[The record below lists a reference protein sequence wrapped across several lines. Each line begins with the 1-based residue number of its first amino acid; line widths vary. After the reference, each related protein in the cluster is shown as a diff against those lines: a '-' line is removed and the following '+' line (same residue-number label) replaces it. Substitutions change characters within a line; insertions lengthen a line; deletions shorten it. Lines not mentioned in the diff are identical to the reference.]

1 MKAPGDTAST
11 GVTTRMKKRRMSFD
25 DFIAAGDTAAGSLNY
40 DEAIQ
45 LYHEAMQR
53 AKDDNP
59 RRLEPNLKLG
69 SCLREMARYQ
79 ESEKILLAC
88 INGKSQQ
95 LALNP
100 ELHLRALQALAALYQ
115 AQSKYESAVKIHNA
129 AVPMARST
137 EGLNQI
143 CLANTLSGYAE
154 TLRKSGD
161 LPNAEQYHREALEI
175 RTHAVAEG
183 AVSELELA
191 VSYTQLGC
199 TLSAIEKDD
208 EAYEKHQMALTLRY
222 RYLDFSHGLV
232 SESLNYCA
240 ASLRRLGRGEEGIP
254 LALHALQIR
263 KSLFGVQHPAYAHT
277 LSVLAS
283 CYHAVGR
290 YFDACDCLEKCLVIC
305 EMAFQKNHANIIPN
319 LMYYGDVLRS
329 LGHLTKTKS
338 VYERAISI
346 HELHFK
352 GGQQGRQLDKCKVQ
366 VKMLAEKLKGEIDRS
381 SSSSSAI
388 PVGSSDEV
396 AYQPGPSQSES
407 KGTPVIVITDIGRD
421 VDDEMALVLLSSL
434 KRKRILNPIAVVTTL
449 APQEDRANL
458 ARGSLDTLAMATVP
472 VGVGGR
478 GGLDEN
484 VDLEVYAADH
494 STFHRPA
501 RTSKTGESKHAS
513 IHDSGIELIL
523 DALEQAEPKTVR
535 VLILASM
542 SDVAMIVEEHEDI
555 FVEKV
560 SEVVIMGGVE
570 PLLSS
575 EILTPDTA
583 YNNNCDMESARLVYT
598 KCQELRIPTVTLSRW
613 AAYGCPV
620 RPCLLDEL
628 AKTKRKSRLG
638 SFSTLWQ
645 SHSISLTDMI
655 ASNVQRM
662 SKHSLDQLWRKVIL
676 PDNHPGREKL
686 PSRCNTQWFMETFCD
701 SNEIPHPLPESPW
714 TQVKKLNMYD
724 PLAVLVCCPSYR
736 DAHFYWQSKN
746 VDGVEHKVI
755 GTSSNETGVKD
766 SCRLYSEYSSLFLDA
781 LKSAMNQPEL
791 PLGREKDTDLLSSS
805 VHFNRAA

>member
-1 MKAPGDTAST
+1 MKSQADTAAST
-11 GVTTRMKKRRMSFD
+11 AASSVATGLKKRRMSFD
-25 DFIAAGDTAAGSLNY
+25 DFMVAGDTAAGSLKY
-40 DEAIQ
+40 TEAID
-45 LYHEAMQR
+45 LYNEAMQR
-53 AKDDNP
+53 AP

-69 SCLREMARYQ
+69 SCLREMARYR

-88 INGKSQQ
+88 IDGKSQQ

-100 ELHLRALQALAALYQ
+100 ELHLRALQSLAALYQ
-115 AQSKYESAVKIHNA
+115 AQSKYESAIKIHVR
-129 AVPMARST
+129 AVSMARSI
-137 EGLNQI
+137 EGLNRI

-154 TLRKSGD
+154 TLRKSGGF
-161 LPNAEQYHREALEI
+161 PSAEKYHREALEI
-175 RTHAVAEG
+175 RTLAVTEG

-199 TLSAIEKDD
+199 TLSAIEKAH
-208 EAYEKHQMALTLRY
+208 ESYEQHRMALTLRY
-222 RYLDFSHGLV
+222 RYLDFFHGLV

-240 ASLRRLGRGEEGIP
+240 ANLSRLRRGEEGIP

-263 KSLFGVQHPAYAHT
+263 KSLFGVRHPAYAHT

-290 YFDACDCLEKCLVIC
+290 YLDACDCLERCLEIC
-305 EMAFQKNHANIIPN
+305 EVAFQKNHANIIPN
-319 LMYYGDVLRS
+319 LMNYGDVLRS
-329 LGHLTKTKS
+329 LGHLDKAKS
-338 VYERAISI
+338 VFERAISI

-352 GGQQGRQLDKCKVQ
+352 AGQLDRQLSKCKIQ
-366 VKMLAEKLKGEIDRS
+366 VKMLADELKDKI
-381 SSSSSAI
+381 SSSSAMSG
-388 PVGSSDEV
+388 GSVDEV
-396 AYQPGPSQSES
+396 DYQPGP
-407 KGTPVIVITDIGRD
+407 GTPVIVITDIGRD

-434 KRKRILNPIAVVTTL
+434 KRKRTLNPIAVVTTL

-458 ARGSLDTLAMATVP
+458 ARGSLDTLALAAVP

-478 GGLDEN
+478 GGLDEK
-484 VDLEVYAADH
+484 VDLEVYAAEH
-494 STFHRPA
+494 STFP
-501 RTSKTGESKHAS
+501 HAS
-513 IHDSGIELIL
+513 IHDSGIELML

-542 SDVAMIVEEHEDI
+542 SDVAEILEQHEDI

-560 SEVVIMGGVE
+560 SEVIIMGGVE
-570 PLLSS
+570 PILSS
-575 EILTPDTA
+575 DFLTPDTA
-583 YNNNCDMESARLVYT
+583 YNNNCDMESAKLVYT

-628 AKTKRKSRLG
+628 AKTK
-638 SFSTLWQ
+638 
-645 SHSISLTDMI
+645 HMI
-655 ASNVQRM
+655 ASNIQRM

-701 SNEIPHPLPESPW
+701 SNEIPNPLPDSPW
-714 TQVKKLNMYD
+714 TQVTKLNMYD

-736 DAHFYWQSKN
+736 DAHFYWQSKY

-755 GTSSNETGVKD
+755 GSSNQTGVKD

-781 LKSAMNQPEL
+781 LKSAMKQPEL
-791 PLGREKDTDLLSSS
+791 PLGREKDTDLIASS
-805 VHFNRAA
+805 VHLNRAA